1 MTTDK
6 LNEDWLSWKYFD
18 CLFPN
23 KSMQDSP
30 IHTSLHAHTVKPEV
44 IRFIATKRQNP
55 VELAILCQKDKMK
68 KDKMK
73 DRRNKH
79 IKQAEYNS

>member
-44 IRFIATKRQNP
+44 IRFIATKRA
-55 VELAILCQKDKMK
+55 VELAILCQIDK
-68 KDKMK
+68 KDKMT
-73 DRRNKH
+73 DRLNKH
-79 IKQAEYNS
+79 IKQKQNTIRR